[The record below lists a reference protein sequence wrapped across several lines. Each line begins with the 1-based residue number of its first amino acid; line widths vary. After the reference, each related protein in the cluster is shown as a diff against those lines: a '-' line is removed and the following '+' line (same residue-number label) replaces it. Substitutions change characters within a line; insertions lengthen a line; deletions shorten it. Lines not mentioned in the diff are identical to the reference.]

1 MTLEISAEEQ
11 DRRTTYIL
19 GLTED
24 DKAERMK
31 GLGASDANI
40 ICGGD
45 PEKLYQLWQVKCG
58 LIEPEDLSNI
68 LAVQMG
74 TWTEALNIYWFEKQ
88 TGKRVVKRKEKFPHP
103 KHSFIVARP
112 EGLTDSDQSILECKH
127 VGAFH
132 YDLNTIRERYLPQ
145 VTVQIACCG
154 AERGYLSVFSGNNK
168 WEFDTIE
175 RDVIYEQEV
184 LAQMKAFWRHVEE
197 RTPPHAM
204 EALTAPLP
212 PNLLRKVSMSSNQ
225 VWCAAEQQYFDSQE
239 AASLFEKAKKSMKG
253 LVENDVGEAFGP
265 RLKLKRSKDNKLLF
279 SETKGGK

>member
-1 MTLEISAEEQ
+1 MALEITAEEQ

-45 PEKLYQLWQVKCG
+45 PEKLYNLWQVKCG

-88 TGKRVVKRKEKFPHP
+88 TGKRVTRRKEKFAHP
-103 KHSFIVARP
+103 KHPFIVARP

-127 VGAFH
+127 VGPFG
-132 YDLNTIRERYLPQ
+132 YDLTTIRERYLPQ

-154 AERGYLSVFSGNNK
+154 AERGYLSVFSGNAK

-184 LAQMKAFWRHVEE
+184 LAQMRAFWRHVEE
-197 RTPPHAM
+197 RTPPAAM
-204 EALTAPLP
+204 EALAAPLP
-212 PNLLRKVSMSSNQ
+212 PNLLRKISMTSNQ
-225 VWCAAEQQYFDSQE
+225 IWLAAEEQYFQNE
-239 AASLFEKAKKSMKG
+239 GASKLFDKAKSAMKAC
-253 LVENDVGEAFGP
+253 VEADVGEATGP
-265 RLKLKRSKDNKLLF
+265 RLQLKRGKDNSLRF
-279 SETKGGK
+279 SEVKVKK